1 MSKTRWAFMMVGSHL
16 EFLWTRAVIFIVS
29 NMSSPLLL
37 AAPSVPR
44 PTGTPA
50 SHISGTGAVP
60 PLASFMF
67 DTGQWATL
75 TPLLPNSLTSLL
87 VNQTEWAARTRLLR
101 KPILSRYSATRP
113 FPSFSNWAC
122 SPRVSAM

>member
-1 MSKTRWAFMMVGSHL
+1 MIVGSHL

-29 NMSSPLLL
+29 NMSNPLLL
-37 AAPSVPR
+37 AGPSVPR

-67 DTGQWATL
+67 ETGEWGTL
-75 TPLLPNSLTSLL
+75 TPRLPDRLASFL
-87 VNQTEWAARTRLLR
+87 VSQTAWAAKTRLLR
-101 KPILSRYSATRP
+101 KPILSR
-113 FPSFSNWAC
+113 
-122 SPRVSAM
+122 

>member
-1 MSKTRWAFMMVGSHL
+1 MMVGSHL

-75 TPLLPNSLTSLL
+75 TPLLPNSLASLL
-87 VNQTEWAARTRLLR
+87 VNQTECAARTRLLM
-101 KPILSRYSATRP
+101 KQHLSRDSAT
-113 FPSFSNWAC
+113 
-122 SPRVSAM
+122 